1 MPLWTPERAVLEAN
15 LSFYEAFAA
24 QDFAAMDRLWSKRH
38 IVACIHPGWQVLHG
52 RDQVMASWRAILEA
66 ESAAVRCEDAKAMV
80 LDDAAFVTCVELVAA
95 SRLVAT
101 NIFVFEEGVWRMVHH
116 QAAPFSA
123 RNLPGEVVPPK
134 ETLN

>member
-1 MPLWTPERAVLEAN
+1 MPMWSPERAVLEAN

-24 QDFAAMDRLWSKRH
+24 QDLTAMDRVWSRRH
-38 IVACIHPGWQVLHG
+38 PVACIHPGWQVLRG
-52 RDQVMASWRAILEA
+52 RERVIASWRAILEV
-66 ESAAVRCEDAKAMV
+66 ETPSVRCEDARAHI
-80 LDDAAFVTCVELVAA
+80 LDEAAFVTCVELVGA

-116 QAAPFSA
+116 QASPYAT
-123 RNLPGEVVPPK
+123 RNVPGEVIPPK